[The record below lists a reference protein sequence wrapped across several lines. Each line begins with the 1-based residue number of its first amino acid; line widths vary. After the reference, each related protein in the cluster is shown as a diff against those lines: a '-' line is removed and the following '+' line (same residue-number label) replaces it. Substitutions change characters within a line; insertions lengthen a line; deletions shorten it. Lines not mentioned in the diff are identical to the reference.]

1 MGSSRTDPLRQAVAS
16 GDFACVL
23 RLWEEYAAAIREEI
37 ARGICTQ
44 ARMAEAGEF
53 LDWARRAVLCN
64 RAQAQNQ
71 LNTIH
76 AARQYGSSPTRSP
89 SLVRAN
95 L

>member
-1 MGSSRTDPLRQAVAS
+1 MATSRTDPLRQAVAA
-16 GDFACVL
+16 GDFAMVL
-23 RLWEEYAAAIREEI
+23 RLWDEYAASILEEI
-37 ARGICTQ
+37 GRGVCTQ

-53 LDWARRAVLCN
+53 LEWARRVVLCN

-76 AARQYGSSPTRSP
+76 AARQYGSSPTPPP
-89 SLVRAN
+89 SQVRAS